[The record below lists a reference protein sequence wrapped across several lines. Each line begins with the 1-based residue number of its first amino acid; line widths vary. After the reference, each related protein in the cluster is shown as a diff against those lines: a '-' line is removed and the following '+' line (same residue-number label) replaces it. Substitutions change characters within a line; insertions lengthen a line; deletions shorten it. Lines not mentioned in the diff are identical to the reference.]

1 MKATE
6 IQIGDMLYYKGRF
19 NAFDFRVEQVT
30 KHKVGYHSE
39 PGESR
44 MYYLRLDEV
53 QPIPLTPDLLE
64 LKGFKRVTQ
73 PLRAEP
79 YYCYWVLEKYEEE
92 SDGLLY
98 RIKAYKTPFR
108 GMYVS
113 IDNHADCEPVR
124 FCKQI
129 EFFHELQHAL
139 RLCDIDE
146 KMMTMGW

>member
-6 IQIGDMLYYKGRF
+6 IQIGDRLYYKGRF

-30 KHKVGYHSE
+30 KHKIGYHSE

-44 MYYLRLDEV
+44 MHYLRLDEV

-64 LKGFKRVTQ
+64 LKGFKRVT
-73 PLRAEP
+73 LRGCAEP
-79 YYCYWVLEKYEEE
+79 YYWVLEKYEEE

-98 RIKAYKTPFR
+98 RIKAHKTPFR
-108 GMYVS
+108 GMYVG
-113 IDNHADCEPVR
+113 IDNDADCEPVH

-146 KMMTMGW
+146 EMMTMGW